1 MAKSTGRQGTAGA
14 EYPAFASVDDWCR
27 ISGLSRTRTYA
38 LLTTGNL
45 IARKIG
51 GRTFVDVKAGLEFMH
66 AAPRVTAHIGSA
78 AHTEAAV

>member
-1 MAKSTGRQGTAGA
+1 MTKSASRQETAGA

-27 ISGLSRTRTYA
+27 ISGLSRSRTYV
-38 LLTTGNL
+38 LITTGDL

-78 AHTEAAV
+78 AQAGAAS